1 MPWQP
6 PPLCV
11 VAYWSLITHVVYLA
25 HVAATE
31 HYSDQSKCVF
41 KYFNVRYD
49 FTSVHPLLLEW
60 IHTFETAFVI
70 GLAAHACG
78 GRAAAPP
85 WRKAAIRQSIRDS
98 ISQKGAG
105 CISRLIWQFCPAC
118 AIIHQHRAGQ
128 CLEVTVRQAG
138 IFPPTLSRAVLK

>member
-1 MPWQP
+1 MPWHP
-6 PPLCV
+6 PVLCV

-60 IHTFETAFVI
+60 VHTFETAFVM

-78 GRAAAPP
+78 GPP
-85 WRKAAIRQSIRDS
+85 
-98 ISQKGAG
+98 
-105 CISRLIWQFCPAC
+105 
-118 AIIHQHRAGQ
+118 
-128 CLEVTVRQAG
+128 
-138 IFPPTLSRAVLK
+138 

>member
-1 MPWQP
+1 MPWQL

-60 IHTFETAFVI
+60 VHTFETAFVM

-78 GRAAAPP
+78 GMRLPIRPLARGVTTMNKAQMNAPL
-85 WRKAAIRQSIRDS
+85 A
-98 ISQKGAG
+98 GAVIERPMP
-105 CISRLIWQFCPAC
+105 C
-118 AIIHQHRAGQ
+118 
-128 CLEVTVRQAG
+128 VM
-138 IFPPTLSRAVLK
+138 